1 MRVSKTANKQR
12 ERERERERIEI
23 RFDTI
28 SSELFFCEIIRVLR
42 VAEMPASITKER
54 ERERERE
61 IFSIG
66 ILHRH
71 SAHFHI
77 KMRHHRKPTARFNA
91 FSGLEM
97 LPMYGAIL
105 IVYDAN
111 STFDP
116 KFDLRKA

>member
-1 MRVSKTANKQR
+1 VLFNSSKQSGAIAFLK
-12 ERERERERIEI
+12 EEEEI
-23 RFDTI
+23 
-28 SSELFFCEIIRVLR
+28 V
-42 VAEMPASITKER
+42 
-54 ERERERE
+54 
-61 IFSIG
+61 
-66 ILHRH
+66 
-71 SAHFHI
+71 
-77 KMRHHRKPTARFNA
+77 KPTARFNA

>member
-12 ERERERERIEI
+12 ERERERENRNSL
-23 RFDTI
+23 RYDFLGAFLLRDN
-28 SSELFFCEIIRVLR
+28 SSVKSSGDAGFHY
-42 VAEMPASITKER
+42 

>member
-1 MRVSKTANKQR
+1 MSKTANKQ
-12 ERERERERIEI
+12 RERIEI

-42 VAEMPASITKER
+42 VAEMVASTTK
-54 ERERERE
+54 ERERE

>member
-1 MRVSKTANKQR
+1 VRVSKTANKQ
-12 ERERERERIEI
+12 RERIEI

-42 VAEMPASITKER
+42 VAEMVASITK
-54 ERERERE
+54 ERERE

-71 SAHFHI
+71 SAHSHI

>member
-1 MRVSKTANKQR
+1 M
-12 ERERERERIEI
+12 
-23 RFDTI
+23 
-28 SSELFFCEIIRVLR
+28 LR

-54 ERERERE
+54 EREERERERE

>member
-1 MRVSKTANKQR
+1 MRVSKTANKQ
-12 ERERERERIEI
+12 RERIEI

-42 VAEMPASITKER
+42 VAEMVASITK
-54 ERERERE
+54 ERERE

-71 SAHFHI
+71 SAHSHI

>member
-1 MRVSKTANKQR
+1 MSKTANKQR
-12 ERERERERIEI
+12 ERERIKN
-23 RFDTI
+23 RFDKI

-42 VAEMPASITKER
+42 VAEMAASITK

>member
-1 MRVSKTANKQR
+1 MSKTANKQ
-12 ERERERERIEI
+12 RERIEI

-42 VAEMPASITKER
+42 VAEMVASTTK

-71 SAHFHI
+71 SADFLLY
-77 KMRHHRKPTARFNA
+77 MRLHRKPTARFNA

>member
-1 MRVSKTANKQR
+1 MSKTANKQ
-12 ERERERERIEI
+12 RERIEI

-42 VAEMPASITKER
+42 VAEMVASITK
-54 ERERERE
+54 ERERE

-71 SAHFHI
+71 SAHSHI

>member
-1 MRVSKTANKQR
+1 MRVSKTANKQ
-12 ERERERERIEI
+12 RERIEI

-42 VAEMPASITKER
+42 VAEMPASITKERER

>member
-1 MRVSKTANKQR
+1 MRVSKTANKQ
-12 ERERERERIEI
+12 RERERIEI

-42 VAEMPASITKER
+42 VAEMPASITKERER

>member
-1 MRVSKTANKQR
+1 VRVSKTANKQ
-12 ERERERERIEI
+12 RERIEI

-42 VAEMPASITKER
+42 VAEMPASITK

>member
-12 ERERERERIEI
+12 ERERENRNSLRYDFLGAFLL
-23 RFDTI
+23 RDN
-28 SSELFFCEIIRVLR
+28 SSVKSSGDAGFHY
-42 VAEMPASITKER
+42 ER

>member
-1 MRVSKTANKQR
+1 MRVSKTANKQ
-12 ERERERERIEI
+12 RERIEI

-28 SSELFFCEIIRVLR
+28 SSELFLCEIIRVLR
-42 VAEMPASITKER
+42 VAEMVASTTKER

-71 SAHFHI
+71 SAHSHI

>member
-1 MRVSKTANKQR
+1 MSKTANKQ
-12 ERERERERIEI
+12 RERIEI

-42 VAEMPASITKER
+42 VAEMVASTTK

-71 SAHFHI
+71 SSHI

>member
-1 MRVSKTANKQR
+1 MRVSKTANKQ
-12 ERERERERIEI
+12 RERIEI

-42 VAEMPASITKER
+42 VAEMPASITK

>member
-1 MRVSKTANKQR
+1 MRVSKTANKQ
-12 ERERERERIEI
+12 RERIEI

-42 VAEMPASITKER
+42 VAEMAASITK